1 MASRLR
7 NEKGFGLLELLMAMT
22 MLNIGILALVA
33 AFNSGAVALQR
44 ASRTTTAS
52 ALADTQMELFRAI
65 TYATIGLDST
75 SVNASDTTYRN
86 DSALGGS
93 LSNDVTVSC
102 SSPLPNQCLP
112 TRTLTG
118 SDRRTYRVDTYVTQ
132 TTPTNG
138 RTLKLLTVVVR
149 DGKSPFGTLAREQ
162 STFDQST
169 GV

>member
-1 MASRLR
+1 MPPFHAESAFCEPRLRDGRRALDLPIARSMVSRLR

-75 SVNASDTTYRN
+75 SVTASDTTYRN

-93 LSNDVTVSC
+93 PANDLTATC

-112 TRTLTG
+112 PPTPAG
-118 SDRRTYRVDTYVTQ
+118 ADHRTYPVDPYATK
-132 TTPTNG
+132 TTPT
-138 RTLKLLTVVVR
+138 
-149 DGKSPFGTLAREQ
+149 
-162 STFDQST
+162 
-169 GV
+169 